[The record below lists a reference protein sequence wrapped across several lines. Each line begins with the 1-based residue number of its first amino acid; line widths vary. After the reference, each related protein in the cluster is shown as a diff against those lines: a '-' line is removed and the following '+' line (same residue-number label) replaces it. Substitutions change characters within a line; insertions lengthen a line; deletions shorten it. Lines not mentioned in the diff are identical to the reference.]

1 MTDSN
6 DKLEID
12 TLQLYFGEPFII
24 HDDIFNDIQ
33 ILQPTIGDIIKEGEK
48 KVYSAVN
55 IFVTNTTSYRVQL
68 WDLGI
73 DWNKLSDFSL
83 FCMLAPTLSKDST
96 KLLFNDLDFQKFQV
110 LQTTDDE
117 PVVYLFNEE
126 SNVLIDEKKYTT
138 ISSYIRSMF
147 NIHPKVEKAKGKST
161 KEWIIFE
168 DRQNQDLH
176 KNDSYQSTLLP
187 LISACLNHPGFKYKK
202 NELREVGIVEYMDS
216 LKRLQI
222 YESSTA
228 LMKGMYSGFL
238 DTSKINKEELNF
250 MRDISFKN

>member
-73 DWNKLSDFSL
+73 DWNKLSDLRL
-83 FCMLAPTLSKDST
+83 FCMLAPNLSKDST
-96 KLLFNDLDFQKFQV
+96 
-110 LQTTDDE
+110 
-117 PVVYLFNEE
+117 
-126 SNVLIDEKKYTT
+126 
-138 ISSYIRSMF
+138 
-147 NIHPKVEKAKGKST
+147 
-161 KEWIIFE
+161 
-168 DRQNQDLH
+168 
-176 KNDSYQSTLLP
+176 
-187 LISACLNHPGFKYKK
+187 
-202 NELREVGIVEYMDS
+202 
-216 LKRLQI
+216 
-222 YESSTA
+222 
-228 LMKGMYSGFL
+228 
-238 DTSKINKEELNF
+238 
-250 MRDISFKN
+250 